1 MSEKRK
7 DHKGRILKTGESQ
20 RKDGIY
26 QYRYTDCRGKR
37 QCVYSPT
44 LQELRQ
50 KEKEIQKQLDA
61 GIDYEAGQITVIE
74 LLEKYISLKKG
85 VRYNTQ
91 VGYRFVLNLVRK
103 EDFGCRKISTV
114 KVSDAKQWFAKL
126 QKDGRGFSTISSVR
140 GVIKPAFQMACDED
154 AVRKNPFIFK
164 LTDVVVNDTV
174 EQAVQSAKKLFL
186 AGADAVKLEGGAA
199 QAGNIRA
206 IVEAGIPVVGHI
218 GLLPQK
224 VLEEGGY
231 KIKGKSSAEEEALV
245 RDVEAVA
252 EAGACAVVVEG
263 VTPHAAR
270 QVTVHSSIPTLGIG
284 SGSHTCDGDVV
295 VIHDLVGAF
304 PWFIPAFVKPRADV
318 AGTMTAAVKEWMED
332 CYTEPGSISS

>member
-1 MSEKRK
+1 MNQSFEKAERIRACK
-7 DHKGRILKTGESQ
+7 NRRHVTLVTAYDYPTGRL
-20 RKDGIY
+20 
-26 QYRYTDCRGKR
+26 
-37 QCVYSPT
+37 
-44 LQELRQ
+44 
-50 KEKEIQKQLDA
+50 LD
-61 GIDYEAGQITVIE
+61 EAGVDIV
-74 LLEKYISLKKG
+74 LVGDSLG
-85 VRYNTQ
+85 MV
-91 VGYRFVLNLVRK
+91 VL
-103 EDFGCRKISTV
+103 
-114 KVSDAKQWFAKL
+114 
-126 QKDGRGFSTISSVR
+126 GFPDTTHVTLDHMLHHVEATAR
-140 GVIKPAFQMACDED
+140 GV
-154 AVRKNPFIFK
+154 KNALLVGDMPIHSY
-164 LTDVVVNDTV
+164 DTV

-206 IVEAGIPVVGHI
+206 I
-218 GLLPQK
+218 
-224 VLEEGGY
+224 
-231 KIKGKSSAEEEALV
+231 
-245 RDVEAVA
+245 VEAVA

-318 AGTMTAAVKEWMED
+318 AGSMTAAVKEWMED